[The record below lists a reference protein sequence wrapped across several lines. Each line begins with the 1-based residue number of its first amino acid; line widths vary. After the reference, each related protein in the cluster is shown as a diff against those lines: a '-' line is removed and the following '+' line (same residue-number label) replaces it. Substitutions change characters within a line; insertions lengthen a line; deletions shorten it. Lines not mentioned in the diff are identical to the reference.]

1 MMKQWVVLISLGLLV
16 ACSEPPEAIVKELAQ
31 QRWSALLQGNTSQA
45 YALYTKAFQDTT
57 PLQQFENS
65 IRGLGLWKA
74 AQVVD
79 TQCKDSQCQVNV
91 KVTVAMKM
99 RGLPEPIETSEVI
112 QETWIKDTAWKS
124 EWRYVKN

>member
-16 ACSEPPEAIVKELAQ
+16 LCSEPPEAIVKELAQ

-65 IRGLGLWKA
+65 IRGWVYGK
-74 AQVVD
+74 QHR
-79 TQCKDSQCQVNV
+79 S
-91 KVTVAMKM
+91 
-99 RGLPEPIETSEVI
+99 
-112 QETWIKDTAWKS
+112 WILSVRTHNAK
-124 EWRYVKN
+124 